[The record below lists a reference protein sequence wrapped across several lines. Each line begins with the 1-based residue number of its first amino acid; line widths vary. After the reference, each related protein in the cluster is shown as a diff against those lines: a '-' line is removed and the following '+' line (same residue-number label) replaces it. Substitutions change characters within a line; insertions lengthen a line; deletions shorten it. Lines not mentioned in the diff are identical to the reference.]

1 MQNQK
6 VLLLDSDSNSRAAL
20 YKLFEARSCHV
31 YSIASMAEFSNLLPQ
46 LNDIDILLGKQNLQD
61 AKINQALRIL
71 KQRNLQMRS
80 YVMMDSNEPVELL
93 AMKRE
98 GVVDCFEA
106 PYSLPEIVNSILGEN
121 LNEENISTNENL
133 DIYQRFAFEDIIG
146 RSPEITKVLE
156 MVERVADSDSNILI
170 MGESGTGK
178 ELIARA
184 LHHNSERRNQQLV
197 PVNCGA
203 IPNELLESELF
214 GHIKGAFTGAIANR
228 TGRFQL
234 ANEGTLFLDEIG
246 DMPMTLQVKLL
257 RVLQDQ
263 VVEPVGSHQVEKV
276 DVRLVAA
283 TNVNLEK
290 QVEDKKFREDLYYR
304 LNVIPIRMPALR
316 ERTSDIPILAQHF
329 LNKFNQKKSRNI
341 QGISPEAMEQLI
353 SYPWPGNVRE
363 LENLMERLSVIVGEG
378 IIQLSDLPEKYL
390 QETTKTMQAV
400 ASDGLLG
407 ETGLDFNTVVDEFEN
422 KLIMEALEKT
432 GWNRNQAAKLL
443 RLNRT
448 TLVEKIKKKGLKE
461 QIDASL

>member
-1 MQNQK
+1 M
-6 VLLLDSDSNSRAAL
+6 
-20 YKLFEARSCHV
+20 
-31 YSIASMAEFSNLLPQ
+31 
-46 LNDIDILLGKQNLQD
+46 
-61 AKINQALRIL
+61 
-71 KQRNLQMRS
+71 
-80 YVMMDSNEPVELL
+80 
-93 AMKRE
+93 
-98 GVVDCFEA
+98 DCFEA